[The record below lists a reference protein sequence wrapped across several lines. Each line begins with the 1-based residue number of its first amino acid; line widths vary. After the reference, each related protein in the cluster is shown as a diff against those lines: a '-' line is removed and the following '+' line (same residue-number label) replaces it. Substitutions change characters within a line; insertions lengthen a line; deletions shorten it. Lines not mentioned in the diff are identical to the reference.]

1 MMTRPLPTP
10 NPGRLFFLLAAA
22 SGLLML
28 VACPRTEEET
38 ALEPIPE
45 RGSEIVIDPADGGA
59 PAEASKDDPA
69 GHPDAGEGAR
79 AKGEEGEPS
88 EDLKKARGT
97 KEAMS
102 QAAVDKQIAESAGVL
117 GSLESSNGDLHGGST
132 GAGYGA
138 GGLGVRGTGTSGGG
152 HGHGGLAVQGYG
164 TSAGYTGAGHGE
176 KLARHKSSRGSQAPQ
191 VAPYSYLQDPAQVY
205 TPGHNTEAYSHLTDN
220 PFLEADPNPLSTFS
234 IDVDTASYAN
244 VRRFLDS
251 ATPPPKDAVRIE
263 EMVNYFN
270 YDYASPG
277 GDTPF
282 SSHVEVAGCPWNPD
296 HRLARIGLK
305 GWEMEQ
311 DERPASNLVFLLD
324 VSGSMIPNNKLP
336 LVVEALK
343 LLVDQL
349 DERDRIAIAVYAGA
363 SGLVL
368 PSTSCDDKE
377 AILGAL
383 DQLRSGG
390 STNGG
395 AGIQLAYDTAVAN
408 YLDGGVNRVILATD
422 GDFNVGTTNSGGL
435 TRLIEDKAKSGVFL
449 SVLGFGMGNIKDSTL
464 ETLADKGN
472 GNYAY
477 IDTLKEA
484 RKVLVD
490 EMGGTLVTIAKD
502 VKIQVEFNPAQVAAY
517 RLIGYEN
524 RLLAAQDFNDDTKD
538 AGEIGAGHTVTALYE
553 IVPAGVAIDLPDI
566 DPLRYQT
573 PEDWER
579 ATSSD
584 ELFTLKLRYKQPD
597 GDTSSKLVF
606 HVEDTGCSYAGAS
619 TDFKFA
625 ASVAAFGMILRDS
638 PHKGTATYDAIL
650 ELAGEG
656 RGRDAHGYRAEFIEL
671 VKKARSLS

>member
-1 MMTRPLPTP
+1 MSKQNTHNLIP
-10 NPGRLFFLLAAA
+10 NPGRLFILLASVA
-22 SGLLML
+22 GLLAL
-28 VACPRTEEET
+28 VLWPRTDEEP
-38 ALEPIPE
+38 ALEPIPD
-45 RGSEIVIDPADGGA
+45 RGSEILIG
-59 PAEASKDDPA
+59 AEAEDAPTA
-69 GHPDAGEGAR
+69 EPTVAPDAGEGAKAKDEEAKLQQ
-79 AKGEEGEPS
+79 AKGTQITMAES
-88 EDLKKARGT
+88 AT
-97 KEAMS
+97 
-102 QAAVDKQIAESAGVL
+102 DKQIAESGGL
-117 GSLESSNGDLHGGST
+117 IGTLEGSSGSGIGIGGGS
-132 GAGYGA
+132 GGISSAGYGSSGGY
-138 GGLGVRGTGTSGGG
+138 GGLGTRGSGRGGG
-152 HGHGGLAVQGYG
+152 GVGYG
-164 TSAGYTGAGHGE
+164 SGSGE
-176 KLARHKSSRGSQAPQ
+176 SRARQKNTRSSRAPRAL
-191 VAPYSYLQDPAQVY
+191 APYSYLDDPAQVY
-205 TPGHNTEAYSHLTDN
+205 TPGHNTEAYSHLDDN
-220 PFLEADPNPLSTFS
+220 PFMDADPNPLSTFS

-244 VRRFLDS
+244 VRRLLGS

-263 EMVNYFN
+263 EMVNYFS
-270 YDYASPG
+270 YDYASPS

-305 GWEMEQ
+305 GWEMAQ
-311 DERPASNLVFLLD
+311 DERPPTNLVFLLD
-324 VSGSMIPNNKLP
+324 VSGSMNTNNKLP

-349 DERDRIAIAVYAGA
+349 GEEDRIAIAVYAGA

-368 PSTSCDDKE
+368 PSTSCDDKQ
-377 AILGAL
+377 AIVGAL
-383 DQLRSGG
+383 DRLRSGG

-408 YLDGGVNRVILATD
+408 YIDDGVNRVILATD
-422 GDFNVGTTNSGGL
+422 GDFNVGTTNSGDL
-435 TRLIEDKAKSGVFL
+435 TRLIEEKAKTGVFL
-449 SVLGFGMGNIKDSTL
+449 SVLGFGMGNIKDNTL

-477 IDTLKEA
+477 IDGIQEA

-502 VKIQVEFNPAQVAAY
+502 VKIQVEFNPSQVAAY

-553 IVPAGVAIDLPDI
+553 IVPAGVEIDLPDI
-566 DPLRYQT
+566 DPLRYQD
-573 PEDWER
+573 PEEWVES
-579 ATSSD
+579 TSSE
-584 ELFTLKLRYKQPD
+584 ELFTLKLRYKEPD
-597 GDTSSKLVF
+597 GDTSRKLVF
-606 HVEDTGCSYAGAS
+606 HIADSGASYAAAS

-671 VKKARSLS
+671 VKKARSVS